1 VHALDEAKSH
11 PGHQAVLRHLRER
24 ERKEPLIRE
33 QVAGTV
39 VFDLFV
45 GMLRDERGRVR
56 TEDLIAALASL
67 GGHLCLVAVLDTLE
81 EQRLAPA
88 DVGMVEVKGGDG
100 HRYYFGDEPNRLLLE
115 SGASLLSLVLG
126 AAHHHGAP
134 VSLEMVHEVMR
145 RTAERVGTAAFGKT
159 ELADEHQPALSPFE
173 WVRHGRP
180 KIVEA
185 LDLYDV
191 PTLSRPTA
199 LGFALQRVIDEGR
212 DALDPLL
219 AAKVAIECAV
229 PMAKVDPLR
238 FA

>member
-1 VHALDEAKSH
+1 MDEDAKTH

-24 ERKEPLIRE
+24 EKDEPLIRV

-45 GMLRDERGRVR
+45 QLLRQQSGRVR
-56 TEDLIAALASL
+56 VEDLIAALASL
-67 GGHLCLVAVLDTLE
+67 GGHLCLVGVLETMNAERLTATQVGVLE
-81 EQRLAPA
+81 
-88 DVGMVEVKGGDG
+88 VEARDG

-115 SGASLLSLVLG
+115 SSTSLLSLVLG

-134 VSLEMVHEVMR
+134 VSLDIVHEAMR
-145 RTAERVGTAAFGKT
+145 RTAERVGTDELGKP
-159 ELADEHQPALSPFE
+159 ELPDQHQPALTPFE
-173 WVRHGRP
+173 WVRHGRR

-191 PTLSRPTA
+191 PLPARPA
-199 LGFALQRVIDEGR
+199 AVGFALQRAIDESR
-212 DALDPLL
+212 KTLDPLI
-219 AAKVAIECAV
+219 AAKIAIECSV